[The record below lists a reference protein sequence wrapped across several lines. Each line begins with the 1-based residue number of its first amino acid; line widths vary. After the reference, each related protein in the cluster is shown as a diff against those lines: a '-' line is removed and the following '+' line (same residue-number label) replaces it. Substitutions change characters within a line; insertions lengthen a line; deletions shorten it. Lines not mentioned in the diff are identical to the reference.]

1 MSRCIGC
8 GVKIQTT
15 DSSAIGYIP
24 EIALIERGE
33 QVYCKRCYDIRHH
46 NIKYVANYNTSAYYE
61 KMKVIQHQRSL
72 VLLMI
77 DVLDIYGGFIPHLS
91 TCIGDNPVFIVVNK
105 VDILPKGFPIQKLEN
120 RIREIAN
127 EHSIHVISI
136 MMISAKKAKDVQKI
150 IEKISKL
157 KYPSRQKK
165 EYRYIK
171 NKEKTTRFGDCY
183 IVGCASVGKS
193 TFMNMVG
200 KLTLHYPD
208 EIITTNSQYQTTL
221 DFIKWPLDQN
231 SHLIDTPGLINEN
244 HFGAYLNNESIQLLI
259 PKTYIKPRTYQLR
272 TEQSI
277 LIGGL
282 VQLDFECDQGV
293 NVSFYISNDLYLH
306 RTKTTEVERAK
317 KSLAYHKLVP
327 PYTPE
332 ESNNIQQ
339 LTTYDFLIEQP
350 MDLFICGI
358 GFVHI
363 VSGHAHIK
371 VTIDKRILVRC
382 VESFI

>member
-8 GVKIQTT
+8 GVKIQTN
-15 DSSAIGYIP
+15 DPNAIGYIP

-46 NIKYVANYNTSAYYE
+46 NIKYLANYNTDAYYE
-61 KMKVIQHQRSL
+61 KMKIIQRQRAL
-72 VLLMI
+72 VVLMI

-91 TCIGDNPVFIVVNK
+91 TCIGENPVLIVVNK
-105 VDILPKGFPIQKLEN
+105 VDILPKGFQIQKLEN
-120 RIREIAN
+120 RIREIAQD
-127 EHSIHVISI
+127 HSIQVIAI
-136 MMISAKKAKDVQKI
+136 MMISAKKPKDVQKV

-157 KYPSRQKK
+157 KYPIQRKK
-165 EYRYIK
+165 EHGYIR
-171 NKEKTTRFGDCY
+171 NKEKATRFGDCY

-208 EIITTNSQYQTTL
+208 EVITTNSQYQTTL

-231 SHLIDTPGLINEN
+231 SNLIDTPGLINEK

-259 PKTYIKPRTYQLR
+259 PKTYIKPRTYQLH

-282 VQLDFECDQGV
+282 VQLDFECKEGV
-293 NVSFYISNDLYLH
+293 NVSFYISNELYLH
-306 RTKTTEVERAK
+306 RTKTKEVGRVK
-317 KSLAYHKLVP
+317 TSLAYHKLVP
-327 PYTPE
+327 PYTLE
-332 ESNNIQQ
+332 ENNHIQE
-339 LTTYDFLIEQP
+339 LTTYNFLIERP

-363 VSGHAHIK
+363 VSEYACIK
-371 VTIDKRILVRC
+371 VTIDKKILVQC
-382 VESFI
+382 VESFM

>member
-15 DSSAIGYIP
+15 DPNDIGYIP
-24 EIALIERGE
+24 EIALIEKGD

-46 NIKYVANYNTSAYYE
+46 NIKYFANYNPDAYYE
-61 KMKVIQHQRSL
+61 KIKIIQHQRAL

-77 DVLDIYGGFIPHLS
+77 DVLDIYGGFIPQLS
-91 TCIGDNPVFIVVNK
+91 SYIGENPVLIVVNK
-105 VDILPKGFPIQKLEN
+105 VDILPKGFQIQKLEN
-120 RIREIAN
+120 RIREIASA
-127 EHSIHVISI
+127 HSIRVVAI
-136 MMISAKKAKDVQKI
+136 MMISAKKAKDVQKV

-157 KYPSRQKK
+157 KYPSQPKK
-165 EYRYIK
+165 DHRYIR
-171 NKEKTTRFGDCY
+171 NKEKTTRYDDCY

-208 EIITTNSQYQTTL
+208 EVITTNSQYQTTL

-231 SHLIDTPGLINEN
+231 SYLIDTPGLINEN

-282 VQLDFECDQGV
+282 VQLDFECKEGV
-293 NVSFYISNDLYLH
+293 NVSFYISNELYLH
-306 RTKTTEVERAK
+306 RTKTKEVERVKA
-317 KSLAYHKLVP
+317 SLAYQKLVP
-327 PYTPE
+327 PYTLE
-332 ESNNIQQ
+332 ESDNIQQ
-339 LTTYDFLIEQP
+339 LTTYHFKVEQP

-363 VSGHAHIK
+363 VSQYAHIK
-371 VTIDKRILVRC
+371 VIIDKKILVQC
-382 VESFI
+382 VESFM